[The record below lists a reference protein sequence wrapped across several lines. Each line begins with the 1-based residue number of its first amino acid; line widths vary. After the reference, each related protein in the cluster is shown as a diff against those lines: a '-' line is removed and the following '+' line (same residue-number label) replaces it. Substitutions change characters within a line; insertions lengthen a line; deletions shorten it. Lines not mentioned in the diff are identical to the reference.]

1 MSSLR
6 RVRLPV
12 VLNGCQHTSP
22 EMFAK
27 QQSRT
32 AIICRELV
40 MIKHA
45 IDKLAISK
53 DRKALNNVLK

>member
-1 MSSLR
+1 MPSPECKCPSL
-6 RVRLPV
+6 
-12 VLNGCQHTSP
+12 

-32 AIICRELV
+32 SIIYIKLV

-45 IDKLAISK
+45 AGIDKLASH
-53 DRKALNNVLK
+53 L